1 MPHPHLPT
9 PEALAACQPL
19 PLRLRPG
26 EDLRRSVEAAVAQ
39 AGVSAAFVLSGIGS
53 LRPACIR
60 LAGAAEATVID
71 ADLEL
76 LTLAGSVSADGAHLH
91 LSVADAMGRVTG
103 GHLAYGCTV
112 RTTAEL
118 LLALLPGWQFGRAP
132 DPATGFAELVL
143 RRSSESA

>member
-1 MPHPHLPT
+1 M
-9 PEALAACQPL
+9 LAACQPL

-26 EDLRRSVEAAVAQ
+26 EDLRRAVEAAVAQ
-39 AGVSAAFVLSGIGS
+39 AGVTAAFVLSGIGS

-91 LSVADAMGRVTG
+91 LSVADPMGRVTG

-132 DPATGFAELVL
+132 DPATGFSELVL

>member
-1 MPHPHLPT
+1 MLT
-9 PEALAACQPL
+9 ACQPL

-26 EDLRRSVEAAVAQ
+26 EDLRRAVEDAVAQ
-39 AGVSAAFVLSGIGS
+39 AGASAAFVLSGIGS

-60 LAGAAEATVID
+60 MAGAADATTLD

-103 GHLAYGCTV
+103 GHLAYGSTV

-118 LLALLPGWQFGRAP
+118 LLALLPGWQFDRAI
-132 DPATGFAELVL
+132 DPATGYAELVP